1 MRLKTLQT
9 THCTEV
15 RFASFL
21 SGGLITAIV
30 VNPPESKLVK
40 RISVHCTVLTGQISL
55 SLGMFVYADEPPL
68 AIYLPIPKY
77 STYQNVGPY
86 FLKSQVSFRPQF
98 NDSKAKIDDG
108 ISSSSPP
115 CFS

>member
-1 MRLKTLQT
+1 MRIVCSITDSRVATYLEIMRLKTLQT
-9 THCTEV
+9 T
-15 RFASFL
+15 
-21 SGGLITAIV
+21 
-30 VNPPESKLVK
+30 
-40 RISVHCTVLTGQISL
+40 HCTVLTGQISL

-98 NDSKAKIDDG
+98 SMTAKRKLTAAFLLLPAMFHPKAVEGLGTI
-108 ISSSSPP
+108 
-115 CFS
+115 

>member
-1 MRLKTLQT
+1 MLVLIVFLLTAQFPFRWIYYGCNKSTGKETGKTHL
-9 THCTEV
+9 
-15 RFASFL
+15 F
-21 SGGLITAIV
+21 
-30 VNPPESKLVK
+30 
-40 RISVHCTVLTGQISL
+40 VHCTMVTGQISL
-55 SLGMFVYADEPPL
+55 SLGVFVYADEPPL

-77 STYQNVGPY
+77 LPTRMCSGPY

-115 CFS
+115 CFT